1 MMTFRPFED
10 KEEVERIEKERE
22 ELIRTLQ
29 TYDMESSERQFI
41 LRKINHISEKLLQKA
56 RYMK

>member
-1 MMTFRPFED
+1 MFRPFED

-22 ELIRTLQ
+22 ELIKVLG
-29 TYDMESSERQFI
+29 TYDMESSERMFI
-41 LRKINHISEKLLQKA
+41 LRKINHITEKLLKSA